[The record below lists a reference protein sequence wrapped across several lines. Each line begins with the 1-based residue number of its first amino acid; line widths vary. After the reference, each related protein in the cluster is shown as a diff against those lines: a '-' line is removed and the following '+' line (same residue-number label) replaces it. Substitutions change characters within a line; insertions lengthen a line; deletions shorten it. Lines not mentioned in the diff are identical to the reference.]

1 MAFIEWSDQLS
12 VNNIAIDSEHKKLV
26 NITNK
31 LHEAMSKGEGSKVM
45 ENILTELIIYT
56 KTHFAN
62 EEKLMR
68 ANNYKDLDE
77 HITQHKSFV
86 NEVNKFYT
94 NFKSGSFTISI
105 SVLNFL
111 KNWLIDHIQGSDK
124 KYGMSV
130 AK

>member
-12 VNNIAIDSEHKKLV
+12 VNNAAIDSEHKKLV

-45 ENILTELIIYT
+45 ENILVELISYT

-77 HITQHKSFV
+77 HIIQHQSFV
-86 NEVNKFYT
+86 AEVEKFYHK
-94 NFKSGSFTISI
+94 FKAGSFVMSV

-111 KNWLIDHIQGSDK
+111 KNWLVDHIQGRDK
-124 KYGMSV
+124 KFGMSI